1 VNYLAH
7 FHLAAVVAETSEHPE
22 HQLLVGALLGDFVKG
37 PLRGEWQNGLEAGIA
52 LHRRIDALTDTH
64 PEVIALLEQLPAD
77 YRRYGGIMLDVCFDY
92 CLSRQWRN
100 FSTQPLPD
108 FTGQVYA
115 TLADSNEIL
124 PPKAKQQAQRLQR
137 YDVLGSM
144 HHWQTVSNMLARIGL
159 RLQRSNPLEHSA
171 EILADNLPAIEQHF
185 MRLYP
190 ELMDTVRRG

>member
-1 VNYLAH
+1 MNYLAH
-7 FHLAAVVAETSEHPE
+7 FHLATVVAEASEHPE
-22 HQLLVGALLGDFVKG
+22 HELLVGALLGDFVKG
-37 PLRGEWQNGLEAGIA
+37 PLRGEWQTGLEAGIA

-92 CLSRQWRN
+92 CLSRQWGN
-100 FSTQPLPD
+100 FCTQPLPD

-115 TLADSNEIL
+115 TLTDSNEIL

-144 HHWQTVSNMLARIGL
+144 HHWQTVTNMLARIGL